1 MQKRSHVHFIGHK
14 YKHFYYCFI
23 RTIIV
28 GCCDNSERKQTEA
41 KYRVCNCINQYNS
54 FKKLLLSRCYFSMH
68 LNNLEELQKFI
79 KFGPDSAIHTQCI
92 IFTVVFTPD
101 NFSAAW
107 SIFTSFFSLW
117 IFITFFVFVVQN
129 TTNTTKLW
137 SSEWL
142 LIWDIHISWDMVLVQ
157 NLGGLELTMCLRM
170 AINSW

>member
-1 MQKRSHVHFIGHK
+1 MQRRSHIHFIGHK

-54 FKKLLLSRCYFSMH
+54 FKKLLLSRSYFSMH

-79 KFGPDSAIHTQCI
+79 KFGPDSAIRTQCI
-92 IFTVVFTPD
+92 IFTIVFTPY

-117 IFITFFVFVVQN
+117 IFMTFLCLWFKTQQTQQN
-129 TTNTTKLW
+129 YGHL
-137 SSEWL
+137 SDYRYEIFIFL
-142 LIWDIHISWDMVLVQ
+142 EIWFQFKI
-157 NLGGLELTMCLRM
+157 
-170 AINSW
+170 